1 MSQTLTIRRKT
12 MTIMEYG
19 QQDPK
24 VILLLHGGGLFWW
37 NYREVAKHGT
47 MGSLAGLSPLQRG
60 L

>member
-1 MSQTLTIRRKT
+1 